1 MKKLIL
7 LSAFITTAFLV
18 NAQTPGFTLGPKVGA
33 TFSKY
38 SYDFEDMK
46 TEATNTFHWGAFVR
60 LGEKVYIQP
69 ELLFMKRSGT
79 LLNNAFSDGEQRID
93 LRTIDIPV
101 LLGVRVAD
109 FKLTNVRVFAGPV
122 GTMVID
128 RSVELEDWQDAIN
141 EDDVRGAT
149 WALQFGAGVDVLVFT
164 VDLRYELGMGDF
176 SELEDY
182 SLKNNLVTLSVGWK
196 IL

>member
-7 LSAFITTAFLV
+7 LSAFITAAFLA
-18 NAQTPGFTLGPKVGA
+18 NAQTPGFTLGPKIGA

-38 SYDFEDMK
+38 SYDLENIK
-46 TEATNTFHWGAFVR
+46 TEASNTIHWGAFVR
-60 LGEKVYIQP
+60 LGEKVYVQP

-79 LLNNAFSDGEQRID
+79 LLSNTFSDGEQRIN
-93 LRTIDIPV
+93 LRTIDIPI
-101 LLGVRVAD
+101 LLGVRVVD
-109 FKLTNVRVFAGPV
+109 LKMTNVRVFAGPV
-122 GTMVID
+122 GTMVIN
-128 RSVELEDWQDAIN
+128 RSVELENIQGAIT
-141 EDDVRGAT
+141 EDDVRGAS
-149 WALQFGAGVDVLVFT
+149 WALQFGAGVDVLMFT